1 MKGRQLEEDA
11 KTCSLDQLLPDDF
24 RRALDDKLELQSYS
38 ERLLFVKRRL
48 GLEKHRALAQ
58 AASAEALVS
67 MEVGA
72 LEPESREQE
81 ADEQQLQA

>member
-11 KTCSLDQLLPDDF
+11 ETCSLDQLLPDDF
-24 RRALDDKLELQSYS
+24 RRALGNELELQSYS
-38 ERLLFVKRRL
+38 EHLLFVKRRF

-58 AASAEALVS
+58 AASAEAPAS

-72 LEPESREQE
+72 LEPESPEPE
-81 ADEQQLQA
+81 PDEQ